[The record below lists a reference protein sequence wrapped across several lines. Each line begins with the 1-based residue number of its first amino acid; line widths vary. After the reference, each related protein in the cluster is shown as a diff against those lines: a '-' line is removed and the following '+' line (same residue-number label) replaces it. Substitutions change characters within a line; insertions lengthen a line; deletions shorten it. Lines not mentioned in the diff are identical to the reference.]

1 MQLIEA
7 AMGSEADLVALRF
20 ARGCR
25 CFAVIVDG
33 GVAGYGWLSI
43 GPEWIGELQLEIR
56 PSAGEGYIWNCSTVR
71 EHRRRG
77 IFRALLVGIS
87 EIAFREGIRR
97 LWIGSVAIPAER
109 AVEPSGFQAT
119 LHFTTLSFA
128 GLHCMNVTP
137 STNASLKLI
146 SSGREALG
154 SREQP
159 LRLGWSIRLAR
170 HRIH

>member
-1 MQLIEA
+1 
-7 AMGSEADLVALRF
+7 MGHEADLVAPRF

-33 GVAGYGWLSI
+33 GVAGYGWLSV

-56 PSAGEGYIWNCSTVR
+56 PRAGEGYIWNCTTVR

-109 AVEPSGFQAT
+109 AVEPAGFQAA
-119 LHFTTLSFA
+119 LQFATLSFA
-128 GLHCMNVTP
+128 RLHCMIVSP
-137 STNASLKLI
+137 SAKASPKMI
-146 SSGREALG
+146 SSGREVLG

-159 LRLGWSIRLAR
+159 LRLGLSIRLGR
-170 HRIH
+170 HRTH

>member
-1 MQLIEA
+1 
-7 AMGSEADLVALRF
+7 MGHEADLVAARF

-25 CFAVIVDG
+25 CFAVISDG
-33 GVAGYGWLSI
+33 AIAGYGWLST

-56 PSAGEGYIWNCSTVR
+56 PGVGEGYIWNCATVR

-87 EIAFREGIRR
+87 QIAFREGIRR
-97 LWIGSVAIPAER
+97 LWIGSVDIPAER
-109 AVEPSGFQAT
+109 AVEPSGFQAA
-119 LHFTTLSFA
+119 LHFATLSLA

-137 STNASLKLI
+137 SAKANPKLI

-154 SREQP
+154 SPQQR
-159 LRLGWSIRLAR
+159 LRLGLSIRLRR
-170 HRIH
+170 HRLH

>member
-25 CFAVIVDG
+25 CFAVIVEG
-33 GVAGYGWLSI
+33 AVAGCAWLSI
-43 GPEWIGELQLEIR
+43 GPEWIGELKLEIR
-56 PSAGEGYIWNCSTVR
+56 PNAGEGYIWNCSTVR

-109 AVEPSGFQAT
+109 AVEPSGFQAA
-119 LHFTTLSFA
+119 LHFATLSLA
-128 GLHCMNVTP
+128 GLHCIRITP
-137 STNASLKLI
+137 SAKANPRMI
-146 SSGREALG
+146 SSGCEVLG
-154 SREQP
+154 IPEQP
-159 LRLGWSIRLAR
+159 LRLGLSIRLAR